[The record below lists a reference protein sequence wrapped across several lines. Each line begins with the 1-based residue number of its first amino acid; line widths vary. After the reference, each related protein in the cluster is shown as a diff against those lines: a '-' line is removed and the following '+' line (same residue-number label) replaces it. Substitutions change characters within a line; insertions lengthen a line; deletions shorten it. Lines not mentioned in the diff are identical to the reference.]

1 MNWWRCL
8 SSEQETP
15 CFLLEKNMMMIMNH
29 SRAISWESNIICHK
43 NEHLGCRME
52 NQFSSLL
59 NHPSFISHLSWA
71 ALASYTINFW
81 SSWKSMRLCCC
92 SKIKFGS
99 ICYLPNKERRG
110 PCHIFSC
117 MVTWPCS
124 LELDKHWWMLL
135 FFFKKIS
142 SFDILSASSRINILP
157 LFWYVPGPFVPLHI
171 TCLSEILQHPSP
183 CHDAKILI
191 FCGCQSCMSLPL
203 ISFRIFL
210 NDFSV
215 MTRHQ
220 NVI

>member
-142 SFDILSASSRINILP
+142 LVLTYYQHLHVLTFC
-157 LFWYVPGPFVPLHI
+157 LFSDMCQDHLF
-171 TCLSEILQHPSP
+171 P
-183 CHDAKILI
+183 CTSLVS
-191 FCGCQSCMSLPL
+191 QRSCSIPHHAMMQKS
-203 ISFRIFL
+203 
-210 NDFSV
+210 
-215 MTRHQ
+215 
-220 NVI
+220 